1 MNFGDD
7 SVRITEK
14 QPCGQNCRRAVLGTQ
29 ETAVVVVAAGVVAAG
44 AFFGSSN
51 VRYCPLTYP
60 TSCKIWILYQS
71 PSLARICTCSP
82 TLVPPIAS

>member
-29 ETAVVVVAAGVVAAG
+29 ETAVVVVAAGVVAG
-44 AFFGSSN
+44 GS
-51 VRYCPLTYP
+51 VLR
-60 TSCKIWILYQS
+60 ILKRQILPADIS
-71 PSLARICTCSP
+71 DQLQNLDFIPIALLGENLHLFP
-82 TLVPPIAS
+82 HLVPPIAS